1 MQRRTELHQRVLS
14 MKKHKMVIHIE
25 IPLNVETEREANEQM
40 VMIMKANTREF
51 DSIGDMVRVF
61 KGRTLIERKL
71 I

>member
-1 MQRRTELHQRVLS
+1 

-25 IPLNVETEREANEQM
+25 IPLNVETEQEANEQM
-40 VMIMKANTREF
+40 IMLMKANTREF
-51 DSIGDMVRVF
+51 DCIGDMVRLF

>member
-1 MQRRTELHQRVLS
+1 

-25 IPLNVETEREANEQM
+25 IPLNVETEQEANEQM
-40 VMIMKANTREF
+40 IMLMKANTKEF
-51 DSIGDMVRVF
+51 ECIGDMVRLF

>member
-1 MQRRTELHQRVLS
+1 
-14 MKKHKMVIHIE
+14 MVIHIE
-25 IPLNVETEREANEQM
+25 IPLNVETEQEANEQV

-51 DSIGDMVRVF
+51 NSIGDMVRVF

>member
-1 MQRRTELHQRVLS
+1 

-25 IPLNVETEREANEQM
+25 IPLNVETEQEANEQM

>member
-1 MQRRTELHQRVLS
+1 MAS
-14 MKKHKMVIHIE
+14 KKHKMVIHIE
-25 IPLNVETEREANEQM
+25 IPLNVETEQEANEQV

-51 DSIGDMVRVF
+51 NSIGDMVRVF

>member
-1 MQRRTELHQRVLS
+1 

-25 IPLNVETEREANEQM
+25 IPLNVETEQEANEQM
-40 VMIMKANTREF
+40 IMLMKANTMEF
-51 DSIGDMVRVF
+51 DCIGDMVRLF

>member
-1 MQRRTELHQRVLS
+1 MVS
-14 MKKHKMVIHIE
+14 KKHKMAILIE
-25 IPLNVETEREANEQM
+25 IPLNVETEQEANEQM

-51 DSIGDMVRVF
+51 NSIGDMVRVF

>member
-1 MQRRTELHQRVLS
+1 

-25 IPLNVETEREANEQM
+25 IPLNVETEQEANEQM

-51 DSIGDMVRVF
+51 DSIGDMVRAF

>member
-1 MQRRTELHQRVLS
+1 

-25 IPLNVETEREANEQM
+25 IPLNVDTEQEANEQM
-40 VMIMKANTREF
+40 IMLMKANTREF
-51 DSIGDMVRVF
+51 DCIGDMVRLY

>member
-1 MQRRTELHQRVLS
+1 

-25 IPLNVETEREANEQM
+25 IPLNVETEQEANEQM

-61 KGRTLIERKL
+61 KGRKLIERKL

>member
-1 MQRRTELHQRVLS
+1 

-25 IPLNVETEREANEQM
+25 IPLNVETEQEANEQM

-51 DSIGDMVRVF
+51 DSIGDMMRVF

>member
-1 MQRRTELHQRVLS
+1 

-25 IPLNVETEREANEQM
+25 IPLNVETEQEANEQV

-51 DSIGDMVRVF
+51 NSIGDMVRVF

>member
-1 MQRRTELHQRVLS
+1 

-25 IPLNVETEREANEQM
+25 IPLNVETEQEANEQM

-51 DSIGDMVRVF
+51 DSIGDMVRLF

>member
-1 MQRRTELHQRVLS
+1 

-25 IPLNVETEREANEQM
+25 IPLNVETEQEANEQM
-40 VMIMKANTREF
+40 IMIMKANTREF
-51 DSIGDMVRVF
+51 ENIGDMVRIF

>member
-1 MQRRTELHQRVLS
+1 

-25 IPLNVETEREANEQM
+25 IPLNVETGQEANEQM
-40 VMIMKANTREF
+40 VMIMKVNTREF

>member
-1 MQRRTELHQRVLS
+1 

-25 IPLNVETEREANEQM
+25 IPLNVETEQEANEQM

-61 KGRTLIERKL
+61 KERTLIERKL

>member
-1 MQRRTELHQRVLS
+1 
-14 MKKHKMVIHIE
+14 MVIHIE
-25 IPLNVETEREANEQM
+25 IPLNVKTEQEANEQM